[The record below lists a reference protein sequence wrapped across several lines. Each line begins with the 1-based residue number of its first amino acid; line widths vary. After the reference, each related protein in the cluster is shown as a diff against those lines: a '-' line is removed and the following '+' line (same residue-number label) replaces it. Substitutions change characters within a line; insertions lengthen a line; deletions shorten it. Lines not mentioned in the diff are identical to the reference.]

1 MRKHSKF
8 VLQVLL
14 SLILL
19 GCATI
24 EVPETTDGKIL
35 YAKTTLTGLNNGM
48 ADLVRSKVVDVE
60 TAKKYESRALE
71 AAAMIRIAEKALA
84 EGKEQNALSSWGA
97 VNVILIELNQYLLN
111 SMEARQ

>member
-1 MRKHSKF
+1 MRKYSKF

-14 SLILL
+14 SLLLL

-24 EVPETTDGKIL
+24 QVPETTDGKIL

-48 ADLVRSKVVDVE
+48 ADLVRNKVVDVE
-60 TAKKYESRALE
+60 TAKKYEVQANEAALLIKVAERALLMGE
-71 AAAMIRIAEKALA
+71 
-84 EGKEQNALSSWGA
+84 EQNALTAWSS

-111 SMEARQ
+111 SMEAQK